1 MGMDLVGSMFSPVTH
16 SGGAWPQERARSPWT
31 RSPSPELRQT
41 GTGLTLLTKTSS
53 RISLPENGIP
63 LRKFKPLGKK
73 LEELK
78 WRAKKSQ
85 QETGPIIRKLY
96 EVNGVT
102 VKTPVSTATNKF
114 RSVEIIK
121 PLKPREVNKCWRRNP
136 GSSPGDRLVE

>member
-1 MGMDLVGSMFSPVTH
+1 MG
-16 SGGAWPQERARSPWT
+16 
-31 RSPSPELRQT
+31 
-41 GTGLTLLTKTSS
+41 
-53 RISLPENGIP
+53 
-63 LRKFKPLGKK
+63 
-73 LEELK
+73 EELK

-102 VKTPVSTATNKF
+102 VKTPVSTAANKF

-136 GSSPGDRLVE
+136 GSSPGDRLVEKPVTIVRMHKPTRKTNTGFSLKGTST